1 MDFHPTIERTAVMT
15 ANLIV
20 TDGHPTLRHEERA
33 GLGSILQGQLID
45 LIELALLGK
54 HLHWNLTGPDFQELH
69 EHLDELVAQW
79 QERADE
85 TAERGRALGIVPDGQ
100 ARTVGEHSQL
110 AAVPAGEIRTDA
122 VIRTLLEALDDT
134 ITRARERMDQSAEYD
149 AVTEDLMIATVA
161 VLEKQ
166 RWMVAAQR

>member
-1 MDFHPTIERTAVMT
+1 VTAH
-15 ANLIV
+15 LIV
-20 TDGHPTLRHEERA
+20 NDGHPTLRHEERA
-33 GLGSILQGQLID
+33 ALGTILQGQLAE

-100 ARTVGEHSQL
+100 AVTVAEHSRI
-110 AAVPAGEIRTDA
+110 APVPAGEIRTDVVTA
-122 VIRTLLEALDDT
+122 TLLEVLDES
-134 ITRARERMDQSAEYD
+134 ITRARERMEQSAEYD

-166 RWMVAAQR
+166 RWMVAAHR